1 MNKVFILL
9 FLSVSIFASGQGD
22 SWSLQ
27 RCVSTALENSIDIKI
42 KQLEVTRV
50 QKLYTHPLL
59 ELFPSVSL
67 NGNHSYNFGSTIDP
81 TTNSRVSSDIQW
93 DNFYLNANM
102 SLLDFNNL
110 ALAGKEKIA
119 IEIARADKTAIEYDY
134 KMTLLEKYSDALFS
148 QELVKIQQEQL
159 QNTIFNRDRIEKE
172 VEIGNKPQSD
182 LYDIQLS
189 FSQDEKRLI
198 EARQLFESQ
207 KLQLFQLMN
216 VNDVVLEDV
225 VLEIYFVQ
233 EQVEQTV
240 TFANPRI
247 QLAELQ
253 FKSSVKETALL
264 KAANLPVLS
273 AFYSMSSFYSAP
285 INQPGATVVSFQ
297 NQLDDNKNHQLG
309 LQLFIP
315 VFNGFRKSRQ
325 ISASKIEAGRT
336 RLIIEQQRL
345 KVQQQIE
352 LEATKKRQYGE
363 LAANLQNT
371 LKHAKESFK
380 TTQSKFSN
388 GKIDAV
394 IYTSVK
400 NQLLSSEYDFLK
412 NRLLIQ
418 YASAKI
424 NLIQNNRL

>member
-1 MNKVFILL
+1 MNKLLILL
-9 FLSVSIFASGQGD
+9 FLSVSIFASGQED
-22 SWSLQ
+22 SWPLQ
-27 RCVSTALENSIDIKI
+27 RCVSAALENSIDIKI
-42 KQLEVTRV
+42 KQLEVVRA
-50 QKLYTHPLL
+50 QKLYTHPLF

-81 TTNSRVSSDIQW
+81 TTNTRVSSDIQW

-102 SLLDFNNL
+102 SLLDFNTL
-110 ALAGKEKIA
+110 ALSAKEKIA
-119 IEIARADKTAIEYDY
+119 VKISKADKAAIEYEY
-134 KMTLLEKYSDALFS
+134 KLELLEKYSDALFS
-148 QELVKIQQEQL
+148 QELVRIQQEQL

-172 VEIGNKPQSD
+172 VGIGNKPQSD

-198 EARQLFESQ
+198 EAKQLFESQ

-216 VNDVVLEDV
+216 VDNVDLEQVL
-225 VLEIYFVQ
+225 LEIYFIQ
-233 EQVEQTV
+233 EQAGQEMIV
-240 TFANPRI
+240 ANPHI

-264 KAANLPVLS
+264 RAANLPVLS
-273 AFYSMSSFYSAP
+273 AFYSMSSFYSLP
-285 INQPGATVVSFQ
+285 INQPGTSVVDFQ

-309 LQLFIP
+309 LQIAIP

-325 ISASKIEAGRT
+325 ISASRIENERT
-336 RLIIEQQRL
+336 KLVVEQQKL

-352 LEATKKRQYGE
+352 LEAMKRRQYDE
-363 LAANLQNT
+363 LTANLQHT
-371 LKHAKESFK
+371 LKYAKESFK

-412 NRLLIQ
+412 NKLLVQ

-424 NLIQNNRL
+424 NLIQNNQL

>member
-1 MNKVFILL
+1 MNKILILL
-9 FLSVSIFASGQGD
+9 FLSVSIFASGQED
-22 SWSLQ
+22 TWPLQ
-27 RCVSTALENSIDIKI
+27 RCVSAALENSIDIKI
-42 KQLEVTRV
+42 KQLEVLRT
-50 QKLYTHPLL
+50 QKLYTHPLF

-67 NGNHSYNFGSTIDP
+67 SGNHSYNFGSTIDP
-81 TTNSRVSSDIQW
+81 TTNARVSSDIQW

-102 SLLDFNNL
+102 NLLDFNTL
-110 ALAGKEKIA
+110 ALSAKEKIA
-119 IEIARADKTAIEYDY
+119 VEISKADKAAIEYEY
-134 KMTLLEKYSDALFS
+134 KLELLEKYSDALFS
-148 QELVKIQQEQL
+148 QELVRIQQEQL

-172 VEIGNKPQSD
+172 VGIGNKPQSD

-198 EARQLFESQ
+198 EAKQLFESQ

-216 VNDVVLEDV
+216 VKDVALEQVL
-225 VLEIYFVQ
+225 LEIYFIQ
-233 EQVEQTV
+233 EPVGEILIL
-240 TFANPRI
+240 ANPQI

-253 FKSSVKETALL
+253 FKSSTKETALL
-264 KAANLPVLS
+264 RAANLPVLS
-273 AFYSMSSFYSAP
+273 AFYSMSSFYSSP
-285 INQPGATVVSFQ
+285 INQPGVTVAGFQ

-309 LQLFIP
+309 LQIAIP
-315 VFNGFRKSRQ
+315 VFNGFRKSKQ
-325 ISASKIEAGRT
+325 ISASRVETDRT
-336 RLIIEQQRL
+336 KLVVEQQKL

-352 LEATKKRQYGE
+352 LEAMKRRQYEE
-363 LAANLQNT
+363 LTANLQNT
-371 LKHAKESFK
+371 LKYAKESFK

-412 NRLLIQ
+412 NKLLVQ

-424 NLIQNNRL
+424 NLIQNNQL